1 MADYKPPR
9 EGRIALGSDH
19 AGFAYKQRIV
29 QKLADMGV
37 EHEDMGA
44 YSEEASDYVDY
55 ALKVSKAV
63 AAGEADFGILVC
75 GSGVG
80 MDIAA
85 NKVPGIRSGLCS
97 DTYTARKCREHNDTN
112 VLVLAERV
120 IGIELAMDV
129 VDAWLETPFSGE
141 ERHVRRLEKI
151 HQEEL
156 SYGERTQAE
165 AKSCG

>member
-1 MADYKPPR
+1 MAEYRPPKA
-9 EGRIALGSDH
+9 GRIVLGSDH

-29 QKLADMGV
+29 KKLAGMDV
-37 EHEDMGA
+37 RHEDFGA
-44 YSEEASDYVDY
+44 HSDEPSDYVDY
-55 ALKVSKAV
+55 ALKVAKAV
-63 AAGEADFGILVC
+63 ADGEAEFGILVC

-85 NKVPGIRSGLCS
+85 NKVPGVRAGLCS
-97 DTYTARKCREHNDTN
+97 DTYTARMCREHNDTN

-129 VDAWLETPFSGE
+129 VDAWLNTPFSGE

-151 HQEEL
+151 HRAEEEF
-156 SYGERTQAE
+156 GTQTQGE
-165 AKSCG
+165 AKGCG